1 MRRVF
6 FALWPD
12 NDIRTRLSSLSEQ
25 FEQVGLRKLKPSNFH
40 MTLFFVG
47 NVEEH
52 IVMTLLDRAK
62 SIRVPEITLEFN
74 ELDYWRKPKVL
85 CLTCQ
90 KQPSSLYHLVNALN
104 EMMSDLPIRRET
116 RPFRAHI
123 TLARKATYRPKVI
136 FNPISLFAER
146 FVLVE
151 SISSADGVEYRVLE
165 SWPLC
170 SK

>member
-12 NDIRTRLSSLSEQ
+12 DDIRSRFSYLSDQ
-25 FEQVGLRKLKPSNFH
+25 FEQPGLRKLKPSNFH

-47 NVEEH
+47 NVEDH
-52 IVMTLLDRAK
+52 IVVTLLDRAK
-62 SIRVPEITLEFN
+62 SIRSFPISLEFN

-104 EMMSDLPIRRET
+104 RMMSGLPITRET

-123 TLARKATYRPKVI
+123 TLARKAKYRPDMTFKPVRL
-136 FNPISLFAER
+136 SAER
-146 FVLVE
+146 FALVE
-151 SISSADGVEYRVLE
+151 SISTTDGVEYRVLE
-165 SWPLC
+165 SWPLP
-170 SK
+170 S